1 MKLSELIKEAQEA
14 MLEFGDIDVV
24 TFENGAFVEAGIM
37 AMSENPD
44 ASEMKFCVASD
55 EFISGLD
62 GAEGD

>member
-1 MKLSELIKEAQEA
+1 MKLSEIIKEAQEA
-14 MLEFGDIDVV
+14 LQEFGDIDVV

-55 EFISGLD
+55 AFIGGLD
-62 GAEGD
+62 SAD

>member
-1 MKLSELIKEAQEA
+1 LQ
-14 MLEFGDIDVV
+14 EFGDIDVV

-55 EFISGLD
+55 EFIGGLD
-62 GAEGD
+62 SAD